1 MAAKQ
6 PSGVAVGQ
14 DDSANVLFRQ
24 PDHVA
29 VISGQVAAVV
39 DDRYSVG
46 GVDHQA
52 HAVNLVFANMNL
64 GHTALEQRFL
74 GDIGFVPSAS
84 LPSASSMETYF
95 NMSRTLLHAPPAG
108 RKGMT
113 ASLMAV
119 IALAGFPST
128 SGECAVAWLF
138 ASARPG
144 SKVVA
149 FIWSGSNTYDCM
161 ARS

>member
-74 GDIGFVPSAS
+74 GDIGRSIGKLAFREFHGDVFQHVAHAAPRPSRRTQGYDGVVDGRHS
-84 LPSASSMETYF
+84 LGGLSVDI
-95 NMSRTLLHAPPAG
+95 R
-108 RKGMT
+108 
-113 ASLMAV
+113 
-119 IALAGFPST
+119 
-128 SGECAVAWLF
+128 
-138 ASARPG
+138 
-144 SKVVA
+144 
-149 FIWSGSNTYDCM
+149 
-161 ARS
+161 